1 MSSPSDAPPAVTADE
16 LDYAYFQRVST
27 RVAAQSAIDT
37 LLSLTHTAF
46 DACVTTFTTNVITQ
60 SERACIEKVTKKY
73 VASAVRV
80 SRRFAELQ
88 ESAATASAEAA
99 TARRVDAEKRLEA
112 GKQMSPAVVPAPA
125 AAASLAADAASSTS
139 GPAPR

>member
-1 MSSPSDAPPAVTADE
+1 MCS
-16 LDYAYFQRVST
+16 
-27 RVAAQSAIDT
+27 T

-60 SERACIEKVTKKY
+60 SERACIEKVSKKY

-80 SRRFAELQ
+80 SKRFAELQ

-99 TARRVDAEKRLEA
+99 TAQRVDAERRLEA
-112 GKQMSPAVVPAPA
+112 VKQAPVAAAAPA
-125 AAASLAADAASSTS
+125 AAAAAVAADAASPSS
-139 GPAPR
+139 APAPR